1 MILAEQPVAGNRI
14 IAFAITGSKLESE
27 PFTLPDVLLEQEC
40 TCGTRPTILDVPTL
54 RAGADAVNYAHH
66 VELHM
71 FASRWTYLPT
81 LAGYLEYTD
90 LLKEWAK
97 ARQAG
102 GQRMALLRDAAPAE
116 GFRLQT
122 VSYYGKLSDLDTV
135 RGKPTGDTT
144 VRDWINSTAPI
155 TRSIWQMEMF
165 EIIAPSPTP
174 PQPGEYLVRLR
185 SYPSL
190 GIGSD
195 VRGDTVGAAKRLQA
209 RGFNVGAGIQHFARG
224 AAISELEFSLHR
236 LGEWE
241 ELSGKIF
248 SHPDVLAHF
257 TPNGAATS
265 KPSSVDIWEVVIPA
279 PPAKA

>member
-1 MILAEQPVAGNRI
+1 MWARTDTSNH
-14 IAFAITGSKLESE
+14 
-27 PFTLPDVLLEQEC
+27 
-40 TCGTRPTILDVPTL
+40 TR
-54 RAGADAVNYAHH
+54 H

-71 FASRWTYLPT
+71 FASRWNYLPT

-122 VSYYGKLSDLDTV
+122 VSYYEKLSELDSV

-165 EIIAPSPTP
+165 EILVPLPVP

-185 SYPSL
+185 SYPTP

-195 VRGDTVGAAKRLQA
+195 VRSDVADAAKRLHA
-209 RGFNVGAGIQHFARG
+209 RGFTVGAGLQHFARG
-224 AAISELEFSLHR
+224 AAISELEFSMHR

-241 ELSGKIF
+241 ELSRKIF
-248 SHPDVLAHF
+248 SDPDALAHF
-257 TPNGAATS
+257 TPNGDATS
-265 KPSSVDIWEVVIPA
+265 QPSSVDIWEVVIPA
-279 PPAKA
+279 PPAKG